1 MLFCNYQKLEILS
14 GDINEFAIAKRVRA
28 LVANRKSL
36 KLKQITWKGNMY
48 VINTHIHIRA
58 RAKVMCKPSTMNRGS

>member
-1 MLFCNYQKLEILS
+1 MLFCSYQKLEILS
-14 GDINEFAIAKRVRA
+14 GDINEFAIAERVRA

-36 KLKQITWKGNMY
+36 KLKQITWKGNMH